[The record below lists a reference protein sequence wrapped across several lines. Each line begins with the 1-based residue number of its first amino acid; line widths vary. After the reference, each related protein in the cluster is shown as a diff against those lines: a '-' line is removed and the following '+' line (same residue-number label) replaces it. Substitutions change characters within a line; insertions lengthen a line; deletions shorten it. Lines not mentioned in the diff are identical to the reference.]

1 MPYSTLVG
9 TFAAIA
15 LTAWQTTAS
24 GAPADLCSLLAPA
37 DFQKAGVTGA
47 KPPTVNPDEQGA
59 YCVYAGKSAATGGVE
74 FDVFVTKS
82 DADAKDVYK
91 TMLGEMSPA
100 SRVKN
105 ALPGADES
113 ELAKVAKP
121 SAFTTI
127 TARKGKLAFAIGV
140 PATPTSQDAVVS
152 LARLVL
158 QRAEK
163 LTR

>member
-1 MPYSTLVG
+1 
-9 TFAAIA
+9 
-15 LTAWQTTAS
+15 
-24 GAPADLCSLLAPA
+24 
-37 DFQKAGVTGA
+37 
-47 KPPTVNPDEQGA
+47 GA
-59 YCVYAGKSAATGGVE
+59 YCVYAGKSAATGGIE
-74 FDVFVTKS
+74 LDIFVTKS

-91 TMLGEMSPA
+91 TMRGEMSPV
-100 SRVKN
+100 SRVEN

-127 TARKGKLAFAIGV
+127 TVRKGKLAFAIGV
-140 PATPTSQDAVVS
+140 PATSGSQDSVVS